1 MVFTAQQI
9 AEWVD
14 GIVEG
19 SEVDIFRPA
28 PIEDAS
34 EGEITFLANTKYEHY
49 IYQNQPSVV
58 LIQKDYKLKTDFK
71 GTLIR
76 VADVYESIGLLLKKY
91 KSLSTTKTIQISGHA
106 HIHETS
112 IIGSNARIDIG
123 VVIDENVVIG
133 ENSTIYPQV
142 YIGQNV
148 HIGDNVIIHPGVK
161 IYDDCRIG
169 SDVIIHANTV
179 IGSDGFGYSQKNDRF
194 EKIPQIG
201 NVIIEDDVEIGSSC
215 TIDRASL
222 GSTIIRK
229 GVKLDNQIQI
239 AHSVEI
245 GENTVIAAQTG
256 VAGSTKIG
264 KNCQI
269 GGQVGIVG
277 HITIADGTMIQAQS
291 GVVSSI
297 TEKNTKMYGSPAIKY
312 QNYLKSYIH
321 FKNLPTLAK
330 QIRENKKS

>member
-1 MVFTAQQI
+1 MIFTAQQI

-19 SEVDIFRPA
+19 PEVDIFRPA
-28 PIEDAS
+28 PVEEARK
-34 EGEITFLANTKYEHY
+34 GEITFLANAKYEHY
-49 IYQNQPSVV
+49 IYENQPCAV
-58 LIQKDYKLKTDFK
+58 LIQKEFKLKKEFK

-76 VADVYESIGLLLKKY
+76 VEDVYESIGLLLKKY
-91 KSLSTTKTIQISGHA
+91 QSLSRTKAIQISEHS
-106 HIHETS
+106 HIHDTS
-112 IIGSNARIDIG
+112 IIGHNARIDIG
-123 VVIDENVVIG
+123 VVIDQNVVIG
-133 ENSTIYPQV
+133 KNSTILPQV

-148 HIGDNVIIHPGVK
+148 HIGDNVILHPGVK
-161 IYDDCRIG
+161 IYDNCHIG
-169 SDVIIHANTV
+169 SNVIIHANTI
-179 IGSDGFGYSQKNDRF
+179 IGSDGFGYSQKNNRF

-201 NVIIEDDVEIGSSC
+201 NVIIEDDVEIGSGC

-222 GSTIIRK
+222 GSTIIRN

-256 VAGSTKIG
+256 IAGSTKIG
-264 KNCQI
+264 KHCQI

-291 GVVSSI
+291 GVASSI

-330 QIRENKKS
+330 QIRKNKKS